1 MKIRINTHGNELPV
15 SHGEWVDLYTAEDVE
30 MGPLDFKIIS
40 LGVAMELPEATTPR
54 WCPGPP
60 PVRTTASSWLTALVS
75 LSIATAETT
84 MSGDSRPLPSDTPRF
99 RKAPVS
105 ASSSWSNRQSRLSL
119 SRSMTSAILTAADG
133 AAPGKADCEV
143 DHGKAKRVSQA

>member
-40 LGVAMELPEATTPR
+40 LGVAMELPEGYYAQVVPR
-54 WCPGPP
+54 
-60 PVRTTASSWLTALVS
+60 SSTCKNHGIIMAN
-75 LSIATAETT
+75 SIGIIEH
-84 MSGDSRPLPSDTPRF
+84 SYCGNNDVWGFRPLPSDAPRF

-105 ASSSWSNRQSRLSL
+105 ASSSWSNRRSRLSL
-119 SRSMTSAILTAADG
+119 SRSMTSAIPTAVDG

>member
-40 LGVAMELPEATTPR
+40 LGVAMELPEGYYAQVVPR
-54 WCPGPP
+54 
-60 PVRTTASSWLTALVS
+60 SSTCKNHGIIMAN
-75 LSIATAETT
+75 SIGIIEHSYCGNNDVWGFPAIAI
-84 MSGDSRPLPSDTPRF
+84 R
-99 RKAPVS
+99 PVS
-105 ASSSWSNRQSRLSL
+105 ASSSWSNRRSRLSL
-119 SRSMTSAILTAADG
+119 SRSMTSAIPTAVDG
-133 AAPGKADCEV
+133 AAPEKADCEV

>member
-40 LGVAMELPEATTPR
+40 LGVAMELPEGYYAQVVPR
-54 WCPGPP
+54 
-60 PVRTTASSWLTALVS
+60 SSTCKNHG
-75 LSIATAETT
+75 IIMATAETT
-84 MSGDSRPLPSDTPRF
+84 MSGDSRPLPSDAPRF

-105 ASSSWSNRQSRLSL
+105 ASSSWSNRRSRLSL
-119 SRSMTSAILTAADG
+119 SRSMTSAIQTEADG
-133 AAPGKADCEV
+133 AAPEKADCEV
-143 DHGKAKRVSQA
+143 DHGKAKRVYQA

>member
-40 LGVAMELPEATTPR
+40 LGVAMELPEGYYVQVVPR
-54 WCPGPP
+54 
-60 PVRTTASSWLTALVS
+60 SSTCKNHGIIMAN
-75 LSIATAETT
+75 SIGIIEH
-84 MSGDSRPLPSDTPRF
+84 SYCGNNDVWGFP
-99 RKAPVS
+99 
-105 ASSSWSNRQSRLSL
+105 ASSSWSNRRSRLSL
-119 SRSMTSAILTAADG
+119 SRSMTSAIPTAVDG
-133 AAPGKADCEV
+133 AAPEKADCEV